1 MQTGV
6 EDQERV
12 HFCAQVNAAGT
23 GRISS
28 HEMHF
33 AVAVDGDF
41 AEKVY
46 VGHQIYFAESPFAE
60 LDQELVT
67 SVSVKGVAVFLVS

>member
-1 MQTGV
+1 VRTAI
-6 EDQERV
+6 EDQEGV
-12 HFCAQVNAAGT
+12 HFCAQVNVATG

-28 HEMHF
+28 HEMHS
-33 AVAVDGDF
+33 AVGVDGDF

-46 VGHQIYFAESPFAE
+46 VGHQIHFAQSPLAK
-60 LDQELVT
+60 LDQELVA

>member
-1 MQTGV
+1 MRTGV

-12 HFCAQVNAAGT
+12 HFCAQINGAGG

-41 AEKVY
+41 AEKIY
-46 VGHQIYFAESPFAE
+46 IGHQIHFAQSPFAK
-60 LDQELVT
+60 LDQELVA
-67 SVSVKGVAVFLVS
+67 SVSVKGVAFFLVS